1 MEPEQ
6 RGTSSV
12 DTAALSAGVVAVV
25 VALFIT
31 PGMYGIVN
39 LIISLTLVLVIVAY
53 VWPGTRRWL
62 QSAAV
67 GAAIGLASLPG
78 IGFFGETARS
88 RDAIA
93 HIFSSSWE
101 CGEDKD
107 PCTEQG
113 VPRSR
118 VGDQDLAVG
127 WLVVAILVLA
137 ADRLSQRRRGLHRNW
152 RAST

>member
-6 RGTSSV
+6 RATSSV
-12 DTAALSAGVVAVV
+12 DTAALSAGAVAVV
-25 VALFIT
+25 VALFIS
-31 PGMYGIVN
+31 PGMYGIIN
-39 LIISLTLVLVIVAY
+39 LIISLTLVLAIVAY
-53 VWPGTRRWL
+53 VWPHTRRWL
-62 QSAAV
+62 QSVAV

-78 IGFFGETARS
+78 IGFVEEAARS

-101 CGEDKD
+101 CGKD

-118 VGDQDLAVG
+118 VSDQDLAGG
-127 WLVVAILVLA
+127 WLVIAILVLA
-137 ADRLSQRRRGLHRNW
+137 ADRLSQRRRKP
-152 RAST
+152 S

>member
-6 RGTSSV
+6 RATSSV

-25 VALFIT
+25 VTLFIA

-39 LIISLTLVLVIVAY
+39 LIISITLVLVIVAY
-53 VWPGTRRWL
+53 VWPHTRRWL
-62 QSAAV
+62 QSGAV

-78 IGFFGETARS
+78 IGFVEETARS

-101 CGEDKD
+101 CGED

-113 VPRSR
+113 ESLSR
-118 VGDQDLAVG
+118 VSDQDLAGG
-127 WLVVAILVLA
+127 WLVIAILVLA
-137 ADRLSQRRRGLHRNW
+137 VDRLSQRRRKP
-152 RAST
+152 S